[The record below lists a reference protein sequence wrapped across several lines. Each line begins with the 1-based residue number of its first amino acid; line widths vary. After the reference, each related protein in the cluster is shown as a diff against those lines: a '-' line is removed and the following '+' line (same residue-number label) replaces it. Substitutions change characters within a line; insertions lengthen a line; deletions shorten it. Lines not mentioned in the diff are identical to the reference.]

1 MKLIKFAFS
10 LLITT
15 VLLNACSKEY
25 SVENG
30 GLQLPTGN
38 WEFSNGTKAYF
49 GNMDSA
55 KIDSSGATKQL
66 RLNGTSSSGESFKM
80 ILYGDTIKVGS
91 YKASLFQ
98 STFTYATTAKTIY
111 EADQLVGQFIVNIT
125 SYTSNLVQGTFSG
138 SAKDSSGA
146 VTQITVGKFKSTLAN
161 GIKVIA
167 STGVLGDSSGNCK
180 PVVLSGTYTQGVA
193 MTAANT
199 ARVKVVVAVAG
210 TYTISTN
217 TVNGVTFS
225 NSGTFINTGSQDVI
239 LTASGNSSLGGSQVF
254 TLHYGNSQCAYTVN
268 FLPGVAASG
277 DYLPLTTRSNW
288 NFSLVGGTPNDS
300 IFRKVIAYA
309 PTLNGNVYETITES
323 PSSNAQAVDSSYF
336 RKGSGNYYQYLD
348 LATLLNFDNP
358 VILDLLILKDNVAQG
373 TTWNSSSVTG
383 TIGGVPFSGYIKM
396 TILEK
401 AVPVT
406 IGYFNFT
413 DVIKV
418 RYEMFMT
425 GVPVAIQ
432 TSERWFAKNVGEV
445 HSSVTSGTSTITY
458 EVGNYQIF

>member
-1 MKLIKFAFS
+1 MKLIKFALS
-10 LLITT
+10 LLIAT

-38 WEFSNGTKAYF
+38 WEFTNGTKQYI

-55 KIDSSGATKQL
+55 KIDSSGAIKQL

-111 EADQLVGQFIVNIT
+111 EADQLVGEFIVKIT
-125 SYTSNLVQGTFSG
+125 SYTSNLVEGTFSG
-138 SAKDSSGA
+138 SAKDSSGT
-146 VTQITVGKFKSTLAN
+146 VTQITVGKFKTTLGN
-161 GIKVIA
+161 GIKVSA

-180 PVVLSGTYTQGVA
+180 PVVLSGIYTQGIS

-199 ARVKVVVAVAG
+199 ARVQVVVAAAG

-225 NSGTFINTGSQDVI
+225 NSGTFTNTGTQDVV
-239 LTASGNSSLGGSQVF
+239 LTASGNSSLSGNQVF
-254 TLHYGNSQCAYTVN
+254 TLHYGNSQCAFTVN
-268 FLPGVAASG
+268 FLPGVTASG
-277 DYLPLTTRSNW
+277 DYLPLTPKSNW
-288 NFSLVGGTPNDS
+288 IFGLVGGTSADD
-300 IFRKVIAYA
+300 IYLKVIDYA
-309 PTLNGNVYETITES
+309 PTLNGNGYNTITQ
-323 PSSNAQAVDSSYF
+323 SSSSTAPAGDSSYY
-336 RKGSGNYYQYLD
+336 RKGSGDYYQYMD
-348 LATLLNFDNP
+348 LAATYQFDSP
-358 VILDLLILKDNVAQG
+358 ALLDLLILKDNVAQG
-373 TTWNSSSVTG
+373 TTWNSPAINGS
-383 TIGGVPFSGYIKM
+383 IGGVPFAGLLKM

-401 AVPVT
+401 SVAVK
-406 IGYFNFT
+406 IGSFDFP

-418 RYEMFMT
+418 KYELFMN
-425 GVPVAIQ
+425 GVPLPIQ

-445 HSSVTSGTSTITY
+445 HLSLTDGTNSMTY
-458 EVGNYQIF
+458 EVNNYQIF

>member
-1 MKLIKFAFS
+1 MKLIKFAIS
-10 LLITT
+10 LLIAT

-55 KIDSSGATKQL
+55 SVDSSGATKQL

-80 ILYGDTIKVGS
+80 VLYGDAIKVGS

-125 SYTSNLVQGTFSG
+125 TYTSNLVQGTFSG

-146 VTQITVGKFKSTLAN
+146 VTQITVGKFKTTLAN
-161 GIKVIA
+161 GIEVIA

-225 NSGTFINTGSQDVI
+225 NSGTFTNTGSQDVI
-239 LTASGNSSLGGSQVF
+239 LTATGNSSLAGKQVF
-254 TLHYGNSQCAYTVN
+254 TLHYGNSQCAFTVN

-277 DYLPLTTRSNW
+277 DYLPLTSKSNW
-288 NFSLVGGTPNDS
+288 IFSLVGGTPTDD
-300 IFRKVIAYA
+300 IYLKVIDYA
-309 PTLNGNVYETITES
+309 PSLNGNSYITITQS
-323 PSSNAQAVDSSYF
+323 VSATNPPDDSSYY
-336 RKGSGNYYQYLD
+336 RKGSGNYYQYID
-348 LATLLNFDNP
+348 LATSFQFDQP
-358 VILDLLILKDNVAQG
+358 VLLDLLFLKDNVAQG
-373 TTWNSSSVTG
+373 TTWNSSAITG

-401 AVPVT
+401 SVPVK
-406 IGYFNFT
+406 IGSFDFP

-418 RYEMFMT
+418 KYELFMN

-432 TSERWFAKNVGEV
+432 TSERWFAKNVGEIYL
-445 HSSVTSGTSTITY
+445 SVTGGTNSVIY
-458 EVGNYQIF
+458 QVSNYQIF

>member
-1 MKLIKFAFS
+1 MKLIKFALS

-38 WEFSNGTKAYF
+38 WEFNNGTKPYI

-55 KIDSSGATKQL
+55 KIDSSGTIKQL

-80 ILYGDTIKVGS
+80 VIYGDTIKVGS

-111 EADQLVGQFIVNIT
+111 EADQLVGEFIVKIT

-146 VTQITVGKFKSTLAN
+146 ITQITLGKFKTTLGN
-161 GIKVIA
+161 GIKISA

-180 PVVLSGTYTQGVA
+180 PAVLSGTYTQGVA

-199 ARVKVVVAVAG
+199 ARVQVVVATAG

-225 NSGTFINTGSQDVI
+225 NSGTFINTGTQDVI
-239 LTASGNSSLGGSQVF
+239 LTASGNSSLSGNQNF
-254 TLHYGNSQCAYTVN
+254 TLHYGNSQCAFSVN
-268 FLPGVAASG
+268 FLPGVSASG
-277 DYLPLTTRSNW
+277 DYLPLTPKSNW
-288 NFSLVGGTPNDS
+288 IFGLVGGTSADN
-300 IFRKVIAYA
+300 IYLKVIDYA
-309 PTLNGNVYETITES
+309 PKLNGNTYNTITQGIS
-323 PSSNAQAVDSSYF
+323 GTAPADDSSYYK
-336 RKGSGNYYQYLD
+336 KGNGDYYQYMN
-348 LATLLNFDNP
+348 LATTYQFDP
-358 VILDLLILKDNVAQG
+358 PATLDLLILKDYAAQG
-373 TTWNSSSVTG
+373 ATWNSSAINGS
-383 TIGGVPFSGYIKM
+383 IGGVPFSGYIKM

-401 AVPVT
+401 AVAVK
-406 IGYFNFT
+406 IGSFDFP

-418 RYEMFMT
+418 KYELFMN
-425 GVPVAIQ
+425 GVPLAVQ
-432 TSERWFAKNVGEV
+432 TSERWFAKNVGEIHV
-445 HSSVTSGTSTITY
+445 SLTNGTNSMTY
-458 EVGNYQIF
+458 EVNNYQIF